1 MKIRGIYF
9 LYRVLQAVA
18 LPILILYF
26 LFRGL
31 RNPGYWRSLP
41 QRFGFLPRSYRQTG
55 PGAIWLHAVS
65 VGEVLSCVEFL
76 RRLRAEFPHTR
87 LFVSTSTLAGRATA
101 GDKLRGLADGVF
113 FAPVDYVWAVR
124 RVLRALQPSAVVVA
138 ETEIWPNL
146 FREVHRTGAG
156 LAIVNGRI
164 SDRAFPR
171 YLPFRWLFRAVL
183 SAVDCI
189 LAQTDAMGERFVA
202 LGAFPE
208 RTRGSGNFKYDF
220 EARAAAPGSPV
231 LALLERTQP
240 GQVWIAA
247 STMPPAG
254 PRGRPGDVDEDD
266 VAIAA
271 FRELAAR
278 HPGLLLILAPRKP
291 ERFDAAAAKLEAAG
305 IPYLRRSRLGASD
318 TLALPAVLLL
328 DTIGE
333 LSGLFSVADAVFM
346 GGTLARRG
354 GHNILEPALFSK
366 PVIAGPHMENFQ
378 AIADEFRESGAYVE
392 IGDAAALAGAVAR
405 LLEAPEQAARIGQR
419 ARLAAE
425 ARRGATARAVALVR
439 ELYRVPRYRP
449 AQPWFTAAS
458 LLARLWRWGARKKQ
472 RRDYNRRRKL
482 RGADALVR
490 AGPPGPALPAFEQAD
505 QGVGC
510 GPGGPPHED
519 RRGLRQDR
527 IAVPVVSVGNITMG
541 GTGKTP
547 CVLLLAEIFKRQ
559 GRRPGI
565 LTRGYGRNSPH
576 KHLALEAGAVLNP
589 EHSGDEPQ
597 IFVRSGLAP
606 VGIGADRF
614 QTGTLLVRDFG
625 ADVLLLDDGFQHQ
638 RLARNVDVVLI
649 DALDPFGG
657 GQVFPLGRLREAPA
671 GLARAHL
678 VLITRSELS
687 DLNAAIERQVRR
699 WNVRAP
705 VFRATVEPQ
714 AWVEHR
720 TGRRHNPA
728 ERPFERVG
736 VFCGLGNPEAF
747 RRTLERMGVEPVAWV
762 DFEDHHRYR
771 PRELRRI
778 SQQMSAQGA
787 AALVTT
793 EKDVMNLGEGSG
805 DLLAPLPLYWLK
817 VGMSIEREAE
827 FVSEIERR
835 L

>member
-1 MKIRGIYF
+1 
-9 LYRVLQAVA
+9 
-18 LPILILYF
+18 LYF
-26 LFRGL
+26 LFRGFGN
-31 RNPGYWRSLP
+31 RGYWRSLP

-65 VGEVLSCVEFL
+65 VGEVLASVEFL

-87 LFVSTSTLAGRATA
+87 LFVSTATLAGRATA
-101 GDKLRGLADGVF
+101 GEKLGGLADGVF
-113 FAPVDYVWAVR
+113 YAPVDYVFAVR
-124 RVLRALQPSAVVVA
+124 RVLRALRPAAVVIA

-146 FREVHRTGAG
+146 FRETHRTGAG

-171 YLPFRWLFRAVL
+171 YSPYRWFFRGVL
-183 SAVDCI
+183 SAADTI
-189 LAQTDAMGERFVA
+189 LAQTDAMGERFLA
-202 LGAFPE
+202 LGALAE
-208 RTRGSGNFKYDF
+208 RTRTGGNFKYDF
-220 EARAAAPGSPV
+220 EARAAAAGSPV
-231 LALLERTQP
+231 PAWLERARP

-254 PRGRPGDVDEDD
+254 PSDVDEDD
-266 VAIAA
+266 VVVRA
-271 FRELAAR
+271 FQELAAR
-278 HPGLLLILAPRKP
+278 HPDLLLILAPRKP
-291 ERFDAAAAKLEAAG
+291 ERFDAAAAKLETAG
-305 IPYLRRSRLGASD
+305 IRYVRRSRLDSGRVGD
-318 TLALPAVLLL
+318 QPHVLLL

-333 LSGLFSVADAVFM
+333 LSGLFSLADAVFM

-354 GHNILEPALFSK
+354 GHNILEPAFFAK

-378 AIADEFRESGAYVE
+378 AIADDFREAGAYVE
-392 IGDAAALAGAVAR
+392 IRDAAGLAGAVAR
-405 LLEAPEQAARIGQR
+405 LLEAPESAREIGQR

-425 ARRGATARAVALVR
+425 ARRGATARAVTLVR
-439 ELYRVPRYRP
+439 QIYRVPRYRP
-449 AQPWFTAAS
+449 AQPWFLPAS
-458 LLARLWRWGARKKQ
+458 VLARLWRWGARKKL
-472 RRDYNRRRKL
+472 RRDYARRRKL
-482 RGADALVR
+482 AA
-490 AGPPGPALPAFEQAD
+490 
-505 QGVGC
+505 
-510 GPGGPPHED
+510 
-519 RRGLRQDR
+519 
-527 IAVPVVSVGNITMG
+527 PVVSVGNITMG

-547 CVLLLAEIFKRQ
+547 CVLLLAEILKRR
-559 GRRPGI
+559 GRTPGI

-576 KHLALEAGAVLNP
+576 KHLALEPGAVVSA

-606 VGIGADRF
+606 VGIGANRF
-614 QTGTLLVRDFG
+614 LTGTLLVRDFG

-678 VLITRSELS
+678 ILITRSELS
-687 DLNAAIERQVRR
+687 DLDAAIERQVRR
-699 WNVRAP
+699 WNPRAP
-705 VFRATVEPQ
+705 VFRAGVEPQ

-720 TGRRHNPA
+720 TGRRHAPA
-728 ERPFERVG
+728 ERPFERAG

-771 PRELRRI
+771 ARELRHI
-778 SQQMSAQGA
+778 SQEMRAQGA
-787 AALVTT
+787 TALVTT
-793 EKDVMNLGEGSG
+793 EKDVMNLCEGAD

-817 VGMSIEREAE
+817 AGMTVEREAD

>member
-1 MKIRGIYF
+1 LKIRGIYF
-9 LYRVLQAVA
+9 LYRVLQAFG
-18 LPILILYF
+18 LPFLILYF

-31 RNPGYWRSLP
+31 GNRGYWRSLP

-65 VGEVLSCVEFL
+65 VGEVLACVEFL
-76 RRLRAEFPHTR
+76 RRLRAEFPCSR

-101 GDKLRGLADGVF
+101 GDKLRDLADGVF
-113 FAPVDYVWAVR
+113 YAPVDYVFAVR
-124 RVLRALQPSAVVVA
+124 RVLRALRPSAVAIA

-171 YLPFRWLFRAVL
+171 YLRWRWFFRGVL
-183 SAVDCI
+183 SAADTI
-189 LAQTDAMGERFVA
+189 LAQTDAMRERFLAVGA
-202 LGAFPE
+202 LSE
-208 RTRGSGNFKYDF
+208 RTRTGGNFKYDF
-220 EARAAAPGSPV
+220 EPRAAAAGSPV
-231 LALLERTQP
+231 PAFLERARP
-240 GQVWIAA
+240 GKVWIAA

-266 VAIAA
+266 AVIAA
-271 FRELAAR
+271 FQELAPR
-278 HPGLLLILAPRKP
+278 HPELLLILAPRRP
-291 ERFDAAAAKLEAAG
+291 ERFDAAAGKLEAAG
-305 IPYLRRSRLGASD
+305 IRYVRRSRLDSWQVGD
-318 TLALPAVLLL
+318 LPHVLLL

-333 LSGLFSVADAVFM
+333 LSGLFSMADAVFM

-354 GHNILEPALFSK
+354 GHNILEPAFFAK

-378 AIADEFRESGAYVE
+378 AIADEFRASGACVE
-392 IGDAAALAGAVAR
+392 IGDAAGLAGAVAR
-405 LLEAPEQAARIGQR
+405 LLEAPELAREIGQR
-419 ARLAAE
+419 AHLAAE
-425 ARRGATARAVALVR
+425 ARRGATARAAALVR

-449 AQPWFTAAS
+449 AQPWFAVAS
-458 LLARLWRWGARKKQ
+458 VLARLWRWGARKKL
-472 RRDYNRRRKL
+472 RRDYARRRKL
-482 RGADALVR
+482 RGADAPVR

-505 QGVGC
+505 RGVGC
-510 GPGGPPHED
+510 GPGGPPH
-519 RRGLRQDR
+519 
-527 IAVPVVSVGNITMG
+527 AVPVISIGNITMG

-547 CVLLLAEIFKRQ
+547 CVLLLAEILKQR

-565 LTRGYGRNSPH
+565 LTRGYGRHSPR
-576 KHLALEAGAVLNP
+576 KHLALAPGAVVSAG
-589 EHSGDEPQ
+589 HSGDEPQ

-614 QTGTLLVRDFG
+614 HTGTLLLRDFG

-638 RLARNVDVVLI
+638 RLVRNVEVVLI

-678 VLITRSELS
+678 ILITRSDLS
-687 DLNAAIERQVRR
+687 DLDAVIERQVRR
-699 WNVRAP
+699 WNGRAP
-705 VFRATVEPQ
+705 VFRAGVEPQ

-720 TGRRHNPA
+720 TDRRHTPA
-728 ERPFERVG
+728 ERPFERAG

-747 RRTLERMGVEPVAWV
+747 RRTLERMGVEPVGWV

-771 PRELRRI
+771 PRELRHI
-778 SQQMSAQGA
+778 SQQMRARGA
-787 AALVTT
+787 TALVTT
-793 EKDVMNLGEGSG
+793 EKDVMNLCESSD

-817 VGMSIEREAE
+817 VGMTIERQSE
-827 FVSEIERR
+827 FMSEIERR

>member
-9 LYRVLQAVA
+9 LYRVLQAFG
-18 LPILILYF
+18 LPVLILYF

-31 RNPGYWRSLP
+31 RNRGYWRSLP

-65 VGEVLSCVEFL
+65 VGEVLASVEFL
-76 RRLRAEFPHTR
+76 RRLRAEFPHSR

-101 GDKLRGLADGVF
+101 GDKLGDLADGVF
-113 FAPVDYVWAVR
+113 YAPVDYVWAVR
-124 RVLRALQPSAVVVA
+124 RVLRALRPAAVVIA

-171 YLPFRWLFRAVL
+171 YLPFRWFFRGVL
-183 SAVDCI
+183 SAADCI
-189 LAQTDAMGERFVA
+189 LAQTDGMGEHFLA
-202 LGAFPE
+202 LGALAE
-208 RTRGSGNFKYDF
+208 RTRTGGNFKYDF
-220 EARAAAPGSPV
+220 EARAAAAGSPV
-231 LALLERTQP
+231 PALLGRARP
-240 GQVWIAA
+240 GKVWIAA
-247 STMPPAG
+247 STMPPAAA
-254 PRGRPGDVDEDD
+254 GDVDEDD
-266 VAIAA
+266 AAIAA
-271 FRELAAR
+271 FQELAAR
-278 HPGLLLILAPRKP
+278 HPDLLLILAPRKP
-291 ERFDAAAAKLEAAG
+291 ERFDAAAGKLEAAG
-305 IPYLRRSRLGASD
+305 IPYLRRSRLGGSE

-354 GHNILEPALFSK
+354 GHNILEPAFFAK

-378 AIADEFRESGAYVE
+378 AIADEFRAAGAYVE
-392 IGDAAALAGAVAR
+392 IGDAAGLAGAVAR
-405 LLEAPEQAARIGQR
+405 LLEAPEWAGEMGQR

-425 ARRGATARAVALVR
+425 ARRGATARAVTLVR
-439 ELYRVPRYRP
+439 ELYRVPGYRP
-449 AQPWFTAAS
+449 AQPWFTVAS
-458 LLARLWRWGARKKQ
+458 VLARLWRWGARKKL
-472 RRDYNRRRKL
+472 RRDYVRRRKL
-482 RGADALVR
+482 AA
-490 AGPPGPALPAFEQAD
+490 
-505 QGVGC
+505 
-510 GPGGPPHED
+510 
-519 RRGLRQDR
+519 
-527 IAVPVVSVGNITMG
+527 PVISIGNITMG

-547 CVLLLAEIFKRQ
+547 CVLRLAEILKQR

-576 KHLALEAGAVLNP
+576 KHLALEPGTILNA
-589 EHSGDEPQ
+589 EHTGDEPQ
-597 IFVRSGLAP
+597 MFVRSGLAP

-614 QTGTLLVRDFG
+614 HTGTLLVRDFG

-638 RLARNVDVVLI
+638 RLARSVDVVLI

-657 GQVFPLGRLREAPA
+657 GEVFPLGRLREAPA

-678 VLITRSELS
+678 ILITRSELS
-687 DLNAAIERQVRR
+687 DLSAAIERQVRR
-699 WNVRAP
+699 WNARAP
-705 VFRATVEPQ
+705 VFRAGVEPQ

-720 TGRRHNPA
+720 TGRRHGPA
-728 ERPFERVG
+728 ERPFERAG

-771 PRELRRI
+771 PRELRHI
-778 SQQMSAQGA
+778 SQEMRAQGA
-787 AALVTT
+787 TALVTT
-793 EKDVMNLGEGSG
+793 EKDVMNLCESSD
-805 DLLAPLPLYWLK
+805 DLLEPLPLYWLK
-817 VGMSIEREAE
+817 AGMTIERESE

>member
-1 MKIRGIYF
+1 
-9 LYRVLQAVA
+9 
-18 LPILILYF
+18 LYF

-31 RNPGYWRSLP
+31 GNRGYWRSLP
-41 QRFGFLPRSYRQTG
+41 QRFGFLPRSYSQTT

-65 VGEVLSCVEFL
+65 VGEVLASVEFL
-76 RRLRAEFPHTR
+76 RRLRTEFPHSR

-101 GDKLRGLADGVF
+101 GDKLRHLADGVF
-113 FAPVDYVWAVR
+113 YAPVDYVFAVR
-124 RVLRALQPSAVVVA
+124 RVLRALRPAAVVIA

-146 FREVHRTGAG
+146 FREAHRTGAG

-171 YLPFRWLFRAVL
+171 YLPFRWFFWGVL
-183 SAVDCI
+183 SAPHAI
-189 LAQTDAMGERFVA
+189 LAQTDAMRERFLA
-202 LGAFPE
+202 LGAVPE
-208 RTRGSGNFKYDF
+208 RTHTGGNFKYDF
-220 EARAAAPGSPV
+220 EARAAAAGSPV
-231 LALLERTQP
+231 PALLERVRP
-240 GQVWIAA
+240 GKVWIAA

-254 PRGRPGDVDEDD
+254 PKGHPGDVDEDD
-266 VAIAA
+266 AAIAA
-271 FRELAAR
+271 FQELATR
-278 HPGLLLILAPRKP
+278 HPDLLLILAPRRP
-291 ERFDAAAAKLEAAG
+291 ERFDAAAGKLEAAG
-305 IPYLRRSRLGASD
+305 IPYLRRSRLGGRD

-354 GHNILEPALFSK
+354 GHNILEPAFFAK

-378 AIADEFRESGAYVE
+378 AIADEFRASGACVE
-392 IGDAAALAGAVAR
+392 IADAAGLAGAVAR
-405 LLEAPEQAARIGQR
+405 LLEAPELVREIGQR

-425 ARRGATARAVALVR
+425 ARGGATAHAVTLVG

-449 AQPWFTAAS
+449 AQPWFAAAWV
-458 LLARLWRWGARKKQ
+458 LARLWRWGARKKQ
-472 RRDYNRRRKL
+472 RRDYARRRKL
-482 RGADALVR
+482 VCGAGILACSRLS
-490 AGPPGPALPAFEQAD
+490 AGASASKETPERRLQARMPAPQA
-505 QGVGC
+505 
-510 GPGGPPHED
+510 
-519 RRGLRQDR
+519 
-527 IAVPVVSVGNITMG
+527 IAVPVISIGNITMG

-547 CVLLLAEIFKRQ
+547 CVLLLAELLKQR

-576 KHLALEAGAVLNP
+576 KHLALEPGAVVSA

-614 QTGTLLVRDFG
+614 QTGTLLLRNFG

-638 RLARNVDVVLI
+638 KLARSVDVVLI

-657 GQVFPLGRLREAPA
+657 GHVFPLGRLREPPA
-671 GLARAHL
+671 GLARAH
-678 VLITRSELS
+678 VILITRSELS
-687 DLNAAIERQVRR
+687 DLTANIERQVRR

-705 VFRATVEPQ
+705 IFRAGVEPQ

-720 TGRRHNPA
+720 TGRRHGPA
-728 ERPFERVG
+728 ERPFERAG

-747 RRTLERMGVEPVAWV
+747 RRTLERLGVEPVAWV

-771 PRELRRI
+771 ARELRHI
-778 SQQMSAQGA
+778 AAGMMAQGA
-787 AALVTT
+787 TALVTT
-793 EKDVMNLGEGSG
+793 EKDVMNLCEGPD

-817 VGMSIEREAE
+817 VGMTIEGESE

>member
-1 MKIRGIYF
+1 LKIRGIYF
-9 LYRVLQAVA
+9 LYRVLQAFG
-18 LPILILYF
+18 LPVLILYF

-31 RNPGYWRSLP
+31 GNRGYWRSLP

-65 VGEVLSCVEFL
+65 VGEVLACVEFL
-76 RRLRAEFPHTR
+76 RRLRAEFPHSR
-87 LFVSTSTLAGRATA
+87 FFVSTSTLAGRATA
-101 GDKLRGLADGVF
+101 SDKLHHLADGVF
-113 FAPVDYVWAVR
+113 YAPVDYVFAVR
-124 RVLRALQPSAVVVA
+124 RVLRALRPAAVVIA

-171 YLPFRWLFRAVL
+171 YLPFRWFFRGVL
-183 SAVDCI
+183 SAAGSI
-189 LAQTDAMGERFVA
+189 LAQTDSMRERFLA
-202 LGAFPE
+202 LGALPE
-208 RTRGSGNFKYDF
+208 RTQTGGNFKYDF
-220 EARAAAPGSPV
+220 EARAAAAGSPV
-231 LALLERTQP
+231 PALLERARP
-240 GQVWIAA
+240 GKVWIAA
-247 STMPPAG
+247 STMPTAG

-271 FRELAAR
+271 FQELATR
-278 HPGLLLILAPRKP
+278 HADLLLILAPRRP
-291 ERFDAAAAKLEAAG
+291 ERFDTAAGKLEAAG
-305 IPYLRRSRLGASD
+305 IPYLRRSRLDGSD

-333 LSGLFSVADAVFM
+333 LSGLFSLADAVFM

-354 GHNILEPALFSK
+354 GHNILEPAFFAK

-378 AIADEFRESGAYVE
+378 AIADEFRASAACVE
-392 IGDAAALAGAVAR
+392 IEDAAGLAGAVAR
-405 LLEAPEQAARIGQR
+405 LLEAPELAREIGQR
-419 ARLAAE
+419 AHLSAE
-425 ARRGATARAVALVR
+425 ARRGATARAVTLVR

-449 AQPWFTAAS
+449 AQPWFAIAS
-458 LLARLWRWGARKKQ
+458 VLARLWRWGARKKL
-472 RRDYNRRRKL
+472 RHDYARRRKL
-482 RGADALVR
+482 AA
-490 AGPPGPALPAFEQAD
+490 
-505 QGVGC
+505 
-510 GPGGPPHED
+510 
-519 RRGLRQDR
+519 
-527 IAVPVVSVGNITMG
+527 PVISIGNITMG

-547 CVLLLAEIFKRQ
+547 CVLLLAEILNER

-565 LTRGYGRNSPH
+565 LTRGYGRNSPR
-576 KHLALEAGAVLNP
+576 KHLALAPGAVVTA

-606 VGIGADRF
+606 VGIGVDRF
-614 QTGTLLVRDFG
+614 HTGTLLLTDFG

-638 RLARNVDVVLI
+638 RLARSVDVVLI

-657 GQVFPLGRLREAPA
+657 GQIFPLGRLREPPA

-678 VLITRSELS
+678 VLITRSDLS
-687 DLNAAIERQVRR
+687 DLTANIERQVRR
-699 WNVRAP
+699 WNGRVP
-705 VFRATVEPQ
+705 VFRAGVEPQ

-720 TGRRHNPA
+720 SGRRFGPA
-728 ERPFERVG
+728 ERPFERAG

-747 RRTLERMGVEPVAWV
+747 RRTLERLGVKLVGWV

-771 PRELRRI
+771 PRELRHI
-778 SQQMSAQGA
+778 SQEMRARGA
-787 AALVTT
+787 TALVTT
-793 EKDVMNLGEGSG
+793 EKDVMNLCESSD

-817 VGMSIEREAE
+817 AGMTIERESE